1 MLVNHILKHVE
12 DPVTKVTDV
21 LKVSITKGILND
33 IHEVKFL
40 RSSTDGE
47 EPNSFSFYLSTEDM
61 ENLEDV
67 LKLFN
72 KEINHV

>member
-1 MLVNHILKHVE
+1 MLLTLKEVE

-40 RSSTDGE
+40 RSSTDGK
-47 EPNSFSFYLSTEDM
+47 EPKNFSFYLSTDDM
-61 ENLEDV
+61 YNLEAIINI
-67 LKLFN
+67 FN
-72 KEINHV
+72 EEVNHD